1 MAMRLA
7 FSSTA
12 EGIMLSLG
20 PLVGG
25 VIAAVAGY
33 LLVFYTSIG
42 FEVVALALVIFLVE
56 EPRLRRLGMPPSG

>member
-1 MAMRLA
+1 
-7 FSSTA
+7 
-12 EGIMLSLG
+12 MLSLG